1 MSQDDL
7 NQRIAKA
14 QAEIDAR
21 ERPRYMATS
30 KGMGLGFRMAS
41 DFAAAVIVGAIL
53 GWGLDALFGWTP
65 WGLVSCLMLGFVAG
79 VRNVVATASKAN
91 QAGASESN
99 KGEGAG
105 ENENCHR
112 PDAPVPDRQVVRSE
126 HWRL

>member
-7 NQRIAKA
+7 NQRIARA

-21 ERPRYMATS
+21 ERPKYMATS

-41 DFAAAVIVGAIL
+41 DFAAAVIVGAVL
-53 GWGLDALFGWTP
+53 GWGLDALLGWTP
-65 WGLVSCLMLGFVAG
+65 WGLLSCLMLGFVAG

-91 QAGASESN
+91 QAGAIESN

-105 ENENCHR
+105 E
-112 PDAPVPDRQVVRSE
+112 
-126 HWRL
+126 

>member
-7 NQRIAKA
+7 NQRIARA

-105 ENENCHR
+105 E
-112 PDAPVPDRQVVRSE
+112 
-126 HWRL
+126 

>member
-7 NQRIAKA
+7 NKRIAKA

-21 ERPRYMATS
+21 DRPKYMATG

-41 DFAAAVIVGAIL
+41 DFAAAVIVGAVL

-65 WGLVSCLMLGFVAG
+65 WGLIACLMLGFVAG

-91 QAGASESN
+91 QAGAAESN
-99 KGEGAG
+99 LAETKKGEGAG
-105 ENENCHR
+105 E
-112 PDAPVPDRQVVRSE
+112 
-126 HWRL
+126 